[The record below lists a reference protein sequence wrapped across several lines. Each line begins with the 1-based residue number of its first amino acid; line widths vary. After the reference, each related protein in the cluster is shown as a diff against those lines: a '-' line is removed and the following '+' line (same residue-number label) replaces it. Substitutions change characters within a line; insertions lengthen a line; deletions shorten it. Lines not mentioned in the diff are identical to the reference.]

1 MSNENPFLNE
11 DIFNKQEDTPAP
23 TPEPAHVPAQT
34 TILTP
39 TTEEKS
45 QLLKQREMLREKPEV
60 QQLAMKIDPKNQIA
74 VLEFGKETASG
85 ISQFSDRMLA
95 TMRTSKLEQSSA
107 LLNNLNTI
115 MDRFNPEDFKEDEKK
130 GFIKRLFNK
139 GKEKLETVLSKYDTM
154 NKEIDIVYQEV
165 KKYEVEMKKGTLE
178 LEEMYNQNL
187 AYFQELS
194 KYIAAIDVKL
204 DDIDQQLP
212 ILESR
217 AHDGNQMAIMEY
229 ETIRRA
235 RELLEQRRYDLEMAQ
250 QVSFQSAPQIR
261 LLQQGNNHLISKI
274 NSAFVVTIPIFKQG
288 LIQAVQMKR
297 QKLIAESMSE
307 LDRRTN
313 EMLVRNAEN
322 ISQNS
327 VRIAEMAG
335 SPSIKIETIENTWQT
350 IMTGIQETQRI
361 QQETSQNREAGRK
374 RIEQL
379 QLEYEKLKKEGQGL

>member
-1 MSNENPFLNE
+1 MSNENPFLSE
-11 DIFNKQEDTPAP
+11 DVFAKPEPAP
-23 TPEPAHVPAQT
+23 TPEPAHVPATT

-45 QLLKQREMLREKPEV
+45 QLLKQREMLRTQPEV
-60 QQLAMKIDPKNQIA
+60 QQLATKIDVKNQIA
-74 VLEFGKETASG
+74 VLEFGKETAAG

-107 LLNNLNTI
+107 LLNNLNII
-115 MDRFNPEDFKEDEKK
+115 MDRFDPQDFKEEEKK
-130 GFIKRLFNK
+130 KGLIKRIFNK

-154 NKEIDIVYQEV
+154 NKEIDVVYQEV

-204 DDIDQQLP
+204 DEIDRQLP
-212 ILESR
+212 VLESR
-217 AHDGNQMAIMEY
+217 THDGNQLAIMEY
-229 ETIRRA
+229 ETVRRA

-313 EMLVRNAEN
+313 EMLMRNAEN
-322 ISQNS
+322 ISENS
-327 VRIAEMAG
+327 IRIAEMAG

-350 IMTGIQETQRI
+350 IMNGIQETQRI
-361 QQETSQNREAGRK
+361 QQETAQNRDAGRK

-379 QLEYEKLKKEGQGL
+379 QLEYEKLKKGM

>member
-217 AHDGNQMAIMEY
+217 THDGNQMAIMEY

-261 LLQQGNNHLISKI
+261 LLQQGNNLSLIHI
-274 NSAFVVTIPIFKQG
+274 
-288 LIQAVQMKR
+288 
-297 QKLIAESMSE
+297 
-307 LDRRTN
+307 
-313 EMLVRNAEN
+313 
-322 ISQNS
+322 
-327 VRIAEMAG
+327 
-335 SPSIKIETIENTWQT
+335 
-350 IMTGIQETQRI
+350 
-361 QQETSQNREAGRK
+361 
-374 RIEQL
+374 
-379 QLEYEKLKKEGQGL
+379 

>member
-1 MSNENPFLNE
+1 MSNENPFLSE
-11 DIFNKQEDTPAP
+11 DVFAKSEPAP
-23 TPEPAHVPAQT
+23 TPEPAHVPATT

-45 QLLKQREMLREKPEV
+45 QLLKQREMLRTQPEV
-60 QQLAMKIDPKNQIA
+60 QQLATKIDVKNQIA
-74 VLEFGKETASG
+74 VLEFGKETAAG

-107 LLNNLNTI
+107 LLNNLNII
-115 MDRFNPEDFKEDEKK
+115 MDRFDPQDFKEEEKK
-130 GFIKRLFNK
+130 KGLIKRIFNK

-154 NKEIDIVYQEV
+154 NKEIDVVYQEV

-204 DDIDQQLP
+204 DEIDRQLP
-212 ILESR
+212 VLESR
-217 AHDGNQMAIMEY
+217 THDGNQLAIMEY
-229 ETIRRA
+229 ETVRRA

-313 EMLVRNAEN
+313 EMLMRNAEN
-322 ISQNS
+322 ISENS
-327 VRIAEMAG
+327 IRIAEMAG

-350 IMTGIQETQRI
+350 IMNGIQETQRI
-361 QQETSQNREAGRK
+361 QQETAQNRDAGRK

-379 QLEYEKLKKEGQGL
+379 QLEYEKLKKGM

>member
-1 MSNENPFLNE
+1 MSNNNENPFLSE
-11 DIFNKQEDTPAP
+11 DVFTKEPEPTPQ
-23 TPEPAHVPAQT
+23 PEPAHVPAQT

-45 QLLKQREMLREKPEV
+45 QLLKQREMLRTKPEV
-60 QQLAMKIDPKNQIA
+60 MQLATKIDPKDQIA
-74 VLEFGKETASG
+74 VLEFGKETATG

-95 TMRTSKLEQSSA
+95 SMRTSKLEQSSV
-107 LLNNLNTI
+107 LLNNLNSI
-115 MDRFNPEDFKEDEKK
+115 MDRFDPEDFKEEEKK
-130 GFIKRLFNK
+130 AGLIKRLFNK

-154 NKEIDIVYQEV
+154 NKEIDVIYQEV

-194 KYIAAIDVKL
+194 KYIAAVDVKL
-204 DDIDQQLP
+204 DEIDAQLP
-212 ILESR
+212 QLEAR
-217 AHDGNQMAIMEY
+217 TQEGNQMAIMEY
-229 ETIRRA
+229 ETVRRA
-235 RELLEQRRYDLEMAQ
+235 RGLLEQRRYDLEMAQ

-261 LLQQGNNHLISKI
+261 LIQESNNHLISKI

-297 QKLIAESMSE
+297 QKLIADSMSE

-350 IMTGIQETQRI
+350 IMSGIEETKRI
-361 QQETSQNREAGRK
+361 QAQTAQSREDGRK

-379 QLEYEKLKKEGQGL
+379 QLEYEKLQNK

>member
-1 MSNENPFLNE
+1 MSNENPFLSE
-11 DIFNKQEDTPAP
+11 DVFAKQESAP
-23 TPEPAHVPAQT
+23 TPTPQPAHVPAMT

-39 TTEEKS
+39 STEEKS
-45 QLLKQREMLREKPEV
+45 QLLKQREMLRTQPDV
-60 QQLAMKIDPKNQIA
+60 QQLATKIDVKNQIA
-74 VLEFGKETASG
+74 VLEFGKETAAG

-95 TMRTSKLEQSSA
+95 TMRTSKLEQSSV
-107 LLNNLNTI
+107 LLSNLNVI
-115 MDRFNPEDFKEDEKK
+115 MDRFDPQDFKEEEKK
-130 GFIKRLFNK
+130 KGLIKRIFNK
-139 GKEKLETVLSKYDTM
+139 GKEKLETVLAKYDTM
-154 NKEIDIVYQEV
+154 NKEIDTVYQEV

-204 DDIDQQLP
+204 DEIDRQLP
-212 ILESR
+212 VLESR
-217 AHDGNQMAIMEY
+217 THDGNQLAIMEY
-229 ETIRRA
+229 ETVRRA

-327 VRIAEMAG
+327 IRIAEMAG

-350 IMTGIQETQRI
+350 IMSGIQETQRI
-361 QQETSQNREAGRK
+361 QQETAQNRDAGRK

-379 QLEYEKLKKEGQGL
+379 QLEYEKVKKGM

>member
-1 MSNENPFLNE
+1 MSNENPFLSE
-11 DIFNKQEDTPAP
+11 DVFAKPAP
-23 TPEPAHVPAQT
+23 TPEPAHVPAKA

-39 TTEEKS
+39 TIEEKS
-45 QLLKQREMLREKPEV
+45 QLLKQREMLRTQPEV
-60 QQLAMKIDPKNQIA
+60 QQLATKIDVKNQIA
-74 VLEFGKETASG
+74 VLEFGKETAAG

-107 LLNNLNTI
+107 LLNNLNII
-115 MDRFNPEDFKEDEKK
+115 MDRFDPQDFKEEEKK
-130 GFIKRLFNK
+130 KGLIKRIFNK

-154 NKEIDIVYQEV
+154 NKEIDVVYQEV

-204 DDIDQQLP
+204 DEIDRQLP
-212 ILESR
+212 VLESR
-217 AHDGNQMAIMEY
+217 THDGNQLAIMEY
-229 ETIRRA
+229 ETVRRA

-250 QVSFQSAPQIR
+250 QVAFQSAPQIR

-335 SPSIKIETIENTWQT
+335 SSSIKIETIENTWQT
-350 IMTGIQETQRI
+350 IMSGIQETQRI
-361 QQETSQNREAGRK
+361 QQETAQNRDAGRK

-379 QLEYEKLKKEGQGL
+379 QLEYEKLKKGGM

>member
-1 MSNENPFLNE
+1 MMSNENPFLNE
-11 DIFNKQEDTPAP
+11 DVFEKTAEPKL
-23 TPEPAHVPAQT
+23 EPAHVPAQT

-60 QQLAMKIDPKNQIA
+60 MQLATKIDPKDQIA
-74 VLEFGKETASG
+74 VLEFGKETAAG

-107 LLNNLNTI
+107 LLSSLNKI
-115 MDRFNPEDFKEDEKK
+115 MDRFDPEDFKEEEKT
-130 GFIKRLFNK
+130 GFLKRIFNK
-139 GKEKLETVLSKYDTM
+139 GKEKLESVLVKYDTM
-154 NKEIDIVYQEV
+154 NKDIDIVYQEV
-165 KKYEVEMKKGTLE
+165 KKYEIEMKKGTLE

-194 KYIAAIDVKL
+194 KYIAAVDVKL
-204 DDIDQQLP
+204 ADIDEQLP
-212 ILESR
+212 QLEAR
-217 AHDGNQMAIMEY
+217 THDGNQMAIMEY
-229 ETIRRA
+229 ETVRRA
-235 RELLEQRRYDLEMAQ
+235 RDLLEQRRYDLEMAQ

-350 IMTGIQETQRI
+350 IMSGIEETKRIQEQTAQ
-361 QQETSQNREAGRK
+361 SREDGRK

-379 QLEYEKLKKEGQGL
+379 QLEYEKLQKK